1 MDADKRIWWGED
13 GNNIPS
19 IKRFLSEVKQGRV
32 PQTLWEH
39 ADVGHTQDAKKELL
53 AILNFETS
61 DDVFITP
68 KPTALLARVLELA
81 AEPTSIVLDSFAGS
95 GTTAHAVLAAN
106 QKDGGDRKFIL
117 VECEDYADKLTAE
130 RVRRVI
136 NGYDFTGNQREE
148 LLRENITFTSL
159 KNADKLLHKIDGIE
173 NLDKHRFDD
182 IKKTVKDGVLTVTG
196 ERRVEEHAEGLGGSF
211 TYCTLGEPLD
221 LDKLLTGEN
230 LPTYEALGA
239 WAFHTATGE
248 AFNTMAMDQANW
260 FLGESAGYFV
270 WLVYKPDLDFL
281 KSREAALTLNLAEAI
296 TKMKTGKRHL
306 VFAPAK
312 FVPNKTLLPMGV
324 EFAPL
329 PFALY
334 RVEKA

>member
-1 MDADKRIWWGED
+1 MMGSV
-13 GNNIPS
+13 PFQT
-19 IKRFLSEVKQGRV
+19 IKPV
-32 PQTLWEH
+32 
-39 ADVGHTQDAKKELL
+39 
-53 AILNFETS
+53 
-61 DDVFITP
+61 
-68 KPTALLARVLELA
+68 ALLTRVLELA
-81 AEPTSIVLDSFAGS
+81 TDQTSIVLDSFAGS
-95 GTTAHAVLAAN
+95 GTTAHALLAAN
-106 QKDGGDRKFIL
+106 KKDGGDRKFIL

-130 RVRRVI
+130 RVRRAI
-136 NGYDFTGNQREE
+136 NGYDFTGTQREE

-159 KNADKLLHKIDGIE
+159 KNADKLLHRIDGIE

-182 IKKTVKDGVLTVTG
+182 IKKTVKEGVLTVTG
-196 ERRVEEHAEGLGGSF
+196 ERKVKEHAEGLGGSF

-221 LDKLLTGEN
+221 LDKLLTGEH
-230 LPTYEALGA
+230 LPTYEALGT
-239 WAFHTATGE
+239 WAFHTSTGE
-248 AFNTMAMDQANW
+248 AFNPEAMDAATW
-260 FLGESAGYFV
+260 FLGESAGYFI

-281 KSREAALTLNLAEAI
+281 KSREAALTLNLAETI
-296 TKMKTGKRHL
+296 TKAKTGKRHL